1 MLFQQNDHRAVPP
14 SRLFCRRHPTERA
27 DLLPIQAEEQDDRHR
42 QRGDLR
48 DREGE
53 PDGVDVPGKRQ
64 QVGHRKQHDQLA
76 RDGDDHAVDAV
87 AESLEHA
94 ADDDARACEH
104 EGEAHGAQRR
114 VADGQHVRIGVE
126 QAEQGLRDELEGRHA
141 DQHQRRCAE
150 DTALQHAEDAL
161 RLPRAV
167 VIGRNSQRGVVD
179 AEHRH
184 EDEALQLV
192 VCAEDGRADLA
203 EAHADVLKAHEHEIH
218 AVVHHGA
225 DGDHDHGRHADG
237 QNAADELPVRAE
249 AAQMQADVRIFAVV
263 EDHGQNK
270 RHDLA
275 EHRGHGCTGDLHAR
289 QAEQAEDEDGVK
301 NDVQDRAGALRD
313 EGVDR
318 AARGLQQ
325 ALKDDLAEDA
335 ERGDRD
341 DADIGR
347 AVGNDGFVRR
357 LGAHEELCAEN
368 AEQSAEQHAQPG
380 KKDAVQGRAV
390 HHVRI
395 AFAERA
401 RQQGIDAD
409 GRARCDA
416 DHDVLHREGQRN
428 GVECVLIN
436 VRNFRDKG
444 AVDHVVKRLH
454 QHGQGHRQRHGQQQ
468 PPNGHRAHFVFLQT
482 THCFLSPNHSHAV
495 YIIEETG
502 KECKQTVKKSA
513 QPKVSEGLFHQAV
526 QGPAAACGGLSKEPA
541 ICTKIRNPS
550 TFSRALCYTGR
561 KHVPAFPGPR
571 GGTPYDDRSAQR
583 PACAGPRRGAGA

>member
-1 MLFQQNDHRAVPP
+1 
-14 SRLFCRRHPTERA
+14 
-27 DLLPIQAEEQDDRHR
+27 
-42 QRGDLR
+42 
-48 DREGE
+48 
-53 PDGVDVPGKRQ
+53 
-64 QVGHRKQHDQLA
+64 
-76 RDGDDHAVDAV
+76 
-87 AESLEHA
+87 
-94 ADDDARACEH
+94 
-104 EGEAHGAQRR
+104 
-114 VADGQHVRIGVE
+114 
-126 QAEQGLRDELEGRHA
+126 
-141 DQHQRRCAE
+141 
-150 DTALQHAEDAL
+150 
-161 RLPRAV
+161 
-167 VIGRNSQRGVVD
+167 
-179 AEHRH
+179 
-184 EDEALQLV
+184 
-192 VCAEDGRADLA
+192 
-203 EAHADVLKAHEHEIH
+203 
-218 AVVHHGA
+218 
-225 DGDHDHGRHADG
+225 
-237 QNAADELPVRAE
+237 
-249 AAQMQADVRIFAVV
+249 MQADVRIFAVV

-275 EHRGHGCTGDLHAR
+275 EHRGHGRACDLHAR

-301 NDVQDRAGALRD
+301 NDVQDRAGALRN

-318 AARGLQQ
+318 AACGLQQ
-325 ALKDDLAEDA
+325 TLKDDLAENA

-368 AEQSAEQHAQPG
+368 AEQGAEQHAQPG
-380 KKDAVQGRAV
+380 KKDAVQGGAV

-401 RQQGIDAD
+401 REQGIDAD
-409 GRARCDA
+409 GSARCDA

-502 KECKQTVKKSA
+502 KECKQTIKKSA
-513 QPKVSEGLFHQAV
+513 QPKVSEGLF
-526 QGPAAACGGLSKEPA
+526 
-541 ICTKIRNPS
+541 
-550 TFSRALCYTGR
+550 
-561 KHVPAFPGPR
+561 
-571 GGTPYDDRSAQR
+571 
-583 PACAGPRRGAGA
+583 